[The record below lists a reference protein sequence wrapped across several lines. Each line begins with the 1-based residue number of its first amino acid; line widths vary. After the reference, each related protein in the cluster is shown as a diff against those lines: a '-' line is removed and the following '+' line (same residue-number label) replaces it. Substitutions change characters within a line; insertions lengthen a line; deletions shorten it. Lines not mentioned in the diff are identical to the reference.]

1 MLMKRKNYLI
11 AVVAAVWLVL
21 TVCCWCKPAGETS
34 LSERRPLEQMPEIS
48 AETLLSGTF
57 MADFESYT
65 QDQFP
70 LRDGF
75 RTLKAVFSQY
85 GLMQKDNNGIY
96 LADGYAAK
104 LIYPLR
110 ENQVQNAAA
119 KITSLYETY
128 FKDTNAKVYL
138 AAIPDKGHFLADEHG
153 YLSLDFA
160 RMTEILR
167 EHTPWAEY
175 VDLTGALSLESYYR
189 TDTHWRQEALLPAAQ
204 ALAAAMGAD
213 IAADYETV
221 TVDAPFYGV
230 YYGQAALPM
239 QPDTLRYLTSDT
251 LNACSV
257 MNFETG
263 KVGPVYDLDKLSGSD
278 PYDVFLSGAA
288 PLLQVT
294 NPLQD
299 NGRELVVFRDSFGSS
314 IIPLLVEGYET
325 VTIVDTRYIMP
336 AFVGQFVEFSDDA
349 DVLFLYSSLLL
360 NESNVLR

>member
-11 AVVAAVWLVL
+11 ALVAVVWLALAVW
-21 TVCCWCKPAGETS
+21 CWLKPAGETS
-34 LSERRPLEQMPEIS
+34 DSERRKLGQMPEIT
-48 AETLLSGTF
+48 ADTLLSGSF
-57 MADFESYT
+57 MADFETYT

-70 LRDGF
+70 LRDDF
-75 RTLKAVFSQY
+75 RTLKAVFNLY
-85 GLMQKDNNGIY
+85 GLQQKDNNDIY
-96 LADGYAAK
+96 VADGYAAK

-110 ENQVQNAAA
+110 ENQVTSAAS

-128 FKDTNAKVYL
+128 FKDTNANVYL
-138 AAIPDKGHFLADEHG
+138 AAIPDKGHFLAGRHG
-153 YLSLDFA
+153 YLSLDFD

-167 EHTPWAEY
+167 ENAPWAEY
-175 VDLTGALSLESYYR
+175 IDLTGTLSLESYYR
-189 TDTHWRQEALLPAAQ
+189 TDTHWRQEALLPTAQ
-204 ALAAAMGAD
+204 VIADAMGSD
-213 IAADYETV
+213 VAADYETV
-221 TVDAPFYGV
+221 TVNTPFYGV
-230 YYGQAALPM
+230 YYGQSALPL
-239 QPDTLRYLTSDT
+239 QPDTLQYLTSNT
-251 LNACSV
+251 LSACTV

-263 KVGPVYDLDKLSGSD
+263 TVGSVYDLDKLSGSD
-278 PYDVFLSGAA
+278 PYDVFLSGAT

-314 IIPLLVEGYET
+314 IIPLLIEGYET

-360 NESNVLR
+360 NESNVLK

>member
-1 MLMKRKNYLI
+1 MLMKQKNLWI
-11 AVVAAVWLVL
+11 ALVAAVWLGL
-21 TVCCWCKPAGETS
+21 TVWCWFKPAGEAS
-34 LSERRPLEQMPEIS
+34 RSERRPLEQLPEIT
-48 AETLLSGTF
+48 AETLLSGSF
-57 MADFESYT
+57 MTDFEAYT

-70 LRDGF
+70 LRDEF

-85 GLMQKDNNGIY
+85 GLMQKDNNDIY
-96 LADGYAAK
+96 VADGYAAK

-119 KITSLYETY
+119 KLTSLYETY

-138 AAIPDKGHFLADEHG
+138 AAIPDKGHFLADAHG

-160 RMTEILR
+160 RMTELLR

-175 VDLTGALSLESYYR
+175 IDLTGTLSLESYYR
-189 TDTHWRQEALLPAAQ
+189 TDTHWRQEALLPTAQ
-204 ALAAAMGAD
+204 ALADAMGAD

-221 TVDAPFYGV
+221 TVDTPFYGV

-239 QPDTLRYLTSDT
+239 QPDTLQYLTSDT
-251 LNACSV
+251 LNACTV
-257 MNFETG
+257 TNFETG
-263 KVGPVYDLDKLSGSD
+263 RTGAVYDLEKLSGTD
-278 PYDVFLSGAA
+278 PYDVFLSGAT
-288 PLLQVT
+288 PLLQVQ
-294 NPLQD
+294 NPQQD

-314 IIPLLVEGYET
+314 IIPLLIEGYET

-360 NESNVLR
+360 NESNALR